1 MATFKVGDKIRMES
15 DCRAG
20 VPKSPKQGEVFE
32 LVEGS
37 FGLSTGKDMYGCTCE
52 EMWELITEPMTLET
66 MVEGTIV
73 KDEDGVFRKVLAVL
87 GGIGEAR
94 LYAMSNR
101 DRDLSSDSLKRYSD
115 GYTAFDLKYY
125 GYTIYSPTP
134 EPEVVE
140 MTLEEVAKLRGVDV
154 SKLRIKE

>member
-1 MATFKVGDKIRMES
+1 MPTFKAGDKIRMKS
-15 DCRAG
+15 DCNFGHRL
-20 VPKSPKQGEVFE
+20 SPKKGETFT
-32 LVEGS
+32 LVGH
-37 FGLSTGKDMYGCTCE
+37 GYVISTGKGIYGCTCE
-52 EMWELITEPMTLET
+52 ELWELITEPMTLET

-73 KDEDGVFRKVLAVL
+73 KDGQGYFRKVLSIL
-87 GGIGEAR
+87 GGTGETR
-94 LYAMSNR
+94 LYAMSTY
-101 DRDLSSDSLKRYSD
+101 DRDLSSDSLRRYSN
-115 GYTAFDLKYY
+115 GFTAFDLKYY